1 MEIRPKFGIGPLL
14 FGMKQK
20 DVSELMDITQPA
32 VSQYITDKRGSG
44 IELSPNVKEM
54 VNELAVQLRNGEA
67 KKTEIIGRT
76 CSICKH
82 IKIGDV
88 LKQLNID
95 KNDLDEDCQGCLGS
109 EVTECKS

>member
-1 MEIRPKFGIGPLL
+1 M
-14 FGMKQK
+14 
-20 DVSELMDITQPA
+20 
-32 VSQYITDKRGSG
+32 SQYITDKRGSG

-95 KNDLDEDCQGCLGS
+95 KNDSTVKDCQGCLGS
-109 EVTECKS
+109 EVTECK